1 MEGYSDGTPQQVYLG
16 VTGLVNI
23 TFTLRL
29 RGAAFITLVFF
40 LSVFEL
46 YKSVSLIEGEL
57 F

>member
-1 MEGYSDGTPQQVYLG
+1 MEASSDGTPQQIYLG
-16 VTGLVNI
+16 VSGLVNV

-29 RGAAFITLVFF
+29 RGAAFITLVFL

-46 YKSVSLIEGEL
+46 FENISPIEGEL